1 MTPVRILVTGALGY
15 VGQHVCWTLCEDKS
29 VELHGTYRTK
39 RLAVDKRCQ
48 LHQLDLNDRA
58 ATTKLVQ
65 QLQPQQIYHLAGNI
79 HAGRIP
85 GSGIRASWNDNLLGT
100 LNLFDACIEAKLAPR
115 IVLASTGAIY
125 GESAD
130 GKPILETIELRPM
143 NSYAASKAAAD
154 LAGHQ
159 YWKANRLPI
168 VRARLFNYLGAGQD
182 ESTALSRFAYQL
194 TRLERSNASPAI
206 LNVGNLEAERDFTD
220 IADLVRALMLLMERG
235 EPGEAYNVATGVSH
249 PMRWYLDELIK
260 QVRIPIDVRTDPTLV
275 RTAEA
280 QRLQVDISKL
290 QALTGWKPTVPL
302 NQTLSSMMETCR
314 AVVAKE
320 SQTG

>member
-1 MTPVRILVTGALGY
+1 
-15 VGQHVCWTLCEDKS
+15 VGQHLCWTLCEDQG
-29 VELHGTYRTK
+29 VELHGTYRSN
-39 RLAVDKRCQ
+39 RFHASDKRCQ
-48 LHQLDLNDRA
+48 LHQLDLNDA
-58 ATTKLVQ
+58 GATARFIQ
-65 QLQPQQIYHLAGNI
+65 DLQPQQICHLAGNI
-79 HAGRIP
+79 HAGRTT
-85 GSGIRASWNDNLLGT
+85 GTDVRASWNDNLLGT
-100 LNLFDACIEAKLAPR
+100 LNLFDACIGTNLVPR

-125 GESAD
+125 GESID
-130 GKPILETIELRPM
+130 GKAITETTELRPL
-143 NSYAASKAAAD
+143 NAYAASKAAAD

-194 TRLERSNASPAI
+194 ARLERNNASPAI
-206 LNVGNLEAERDFTD
+206 LNVGNLDAERDFID

-235 EPGEAYNVATGVSH
+235 APGEAYNVASGVSH

-260 QVRIPIDVRTDPTLV
+260 QVRIPVEVRTDPTLI

-290 QALTGWKPTVPL
+290 EALTGWKPTVSMH
-302 NQTLSSMMETCR
+302 QTLEAMMITCR
-314 AVVAKE
+314 EVVAIE
-320 SQTG
+320 GRTG